1 MDKKLDEKTRLIAGL
16 ALGIIVIAMLLYF
29 VLFRGSVLFAGI
41 RRFLSVL
48 TPIIYGFVL
57 AYILSSPMQLIENLI
72 LLVLNRAKKLP
83 EDRGM
88 RAIRVVSSLV
98 SASLLILL
106 IYVLL
111 AMLLPELI
119 SSVRNIMISF
129 PGYIRNAQNWL
140 SGTLIDHMANS
151 ELAANSSEVIANYA
165 NRLVAWFYEQ
175 MEPQVEQLMAQ
186 VTDSLKGVL
195 VFIRNA
201 FLGLIV
207 SVYILN
213 AKERLTARF
222 RRLLFALFPV
232 SRANRLIKNLRF
244 ADEKFGGFLIG
255 KILDSMII
263 GVICY
268 FGMTILNI
276 PYSLLVSVII
286 GVTNIIPFFG
296 PFIGAVPTA
305 FLVFC
310 VDPLKALYFLI
321 FIILLQQFDGNF
333 LGPRILGNSVGVS
346 SFMVLVAILI
356 GSGLFGVLGM
366 IISVPICAVLT
377 TFIQTFILEKDVE
390 KNLPGDIEAYR
401 LLDSIDPVTHKVVY
415 ADRKPE
421 NASLYFRL
429 KQKSDLAKV
438 HEPKLVE
445 SSWDRTIDQII
456 DEKVFDET
464 EKDTDLHFRTR
475 NEKAAAEK
483 GKIEKLFF
491 GEDPSGDGKETDSVK
506 TPGNENNLGA
516 SDGMEG
522 TSPVETTA
530 DTFSPEPHDIK

>member
-1 MDKKLDEKTRLIAGL
+1 MDKKLDEKIRLIAGL

-29 VLFRGSVLFAGI
+29 VLFRGSVLISGLGKI
-41 RRFLSVL
+41 LSVL
-48 TPIIYGFVL
+48 TPIIYGFAL
-57 AYILSSPMQLIENLI
+57 AYILSSPMQLTENLI
-72 LLVLNRAKKLP
+72 LLILSKFKKLP
-83 EDRGM
+83 KDRGM
-88 RAIRVVSSLV
+88 RAIRVISSLI

-119 SSVRNIMISF
+119 NSIQNIMVSF

-140 SGTLIDHMANS
+140 SSTLNAHMNNS
-151 ELAANSSEVIANYA
+151 EFAANSSELIANYA

-175 MEPQVEQLMAQ
+175 MEPQVEQLMGQ
-186 VTDSLKGVL
+186 VTDSLKGIL

-207 SVYILN
+207 SVYILC

-222 RRLLFALFPV
+222 RRLLYALSPV
-232 SRANRLIKNLRF
+232 SRANRVLENLRF
-244 ADEKFGGFLIG
+244 IDEKFGGFLIG

-268 FGMTILNI
+268 FGMTLLSI

-286 GVTNIIPFFG
+286 GLTNIIPFFG
-296 PFIGAVPTA
+296 PFIGAIPTA

-356 GSGLFGVLGM
+356 GSGLLGVIGM
-366 IISVPICAVLT
+366 IISVPACAVLT
-377 TFIQTFILEKDVE
+377 AFVQSFILEQDAE
-390 KNLPGDIEAYR
+390 KNLPGDIESYR

-415 ADRKPE
+415 EDSVPQ

-429 KQKSDLAKV
+429 KQKSELAKER
-438 HEPKLVE
+438 EPKLVE

-456 DEKVFDET
+456 DEKAADET
-464 EKDTDLHFRTR
+464 EKHQDLFFQLR
-475 NEKAAAEK
+475 NRKAASERK
-483 GKIEKLFF
+483 NLMQILFR
-491 GEDPSGDGKETDSVK
+491 KETDAESK
-506 TPGNENNLGA
+506 AKAPAAPSEKSRDPGA
-516 SDGMEG
+516 SG
-522 TSPVETTA
+522 ET
-530 DTFSPEPHDIK
+530 D

>member
-1 MDKKLDEKTRLIAGL
+1 MDKKLDERTRLIAGL

-29 VLFRGSVLFAGI
+29 VLFRGSVLFSGI
-41 RRFLSVL
+41 RKVLSVL

-57 AYILSSPMQLIENLI
+57 AYILGSPMQLIENLI
-72 LLVLNRAKKLP
+72 LLVLDRSKKMP

-88 RAIRVVSSLV
+88 RVIRVISSLV

-140 SGTLIDHMANS
+140 SGTLIEHMTNS

-175 MEPQVEQLMAQ
+175 MEPQMEQLMEQ
-186 VTDSLKGVL
+186 VTDSLRGVL

-207 SVYILN
+207 SVYILC

-222 RRLLFALFPV
+222 RRMLYAMFPV
-232 SRANRLIKNLRF
+232 SRANRVIKNLRF

-276 PYSLLVSVII
+276 PYALLVSVVI
-286 GVTNIIPFFG
+286 GITNIIPFFG

-310 VDPLKALYFLI
+310 VNPLKALYFLI

-356 GSGLFGVLGM
+356 GSGLLGVVGM

-390 KNLPGDIEAYR
+390 KKLPGSIEAYR
-401 LLDSIDPVTHKVVY
+401 LLDSIDPVTHNVIY
-415 ADRKPE
+415 TDTKPE

-429 KQKSDLAKV
+429 KQKSNLAKV

-456 DEKVFDET
+456 DEKVADEN
-464 EKDTDLHFRTR
+464 EKDEDMLFQMRSR
-475 NEKAAAEK
+475 KMADEKRKMEQ
-483 GKIEKLFF
+483 IFF
-491 GEDPSGDGKETDSVK
+491 SEDSSGEGKEKDSVRA
-506 TPGNENNLGA
+506 PENE
-516 SDGMEG
+516 
-522 TSPVETTA
+522 
-530 DTFSPEPHDIK
+530 